1 MSLKIDK
8 NRVRVYGSQGDLVEE
23 RDATLEDLKDKV
35 LEELADKY
43 YLEFT
48 FTLPTGQVVKV
59 QAKLKKVV

>member
-1 MSLKIDK
+1 MSLVIDR
-8 NRVRVYGSQGDLVEE
+8 NRVRVYDSQGNLVEE
-23 RDATLEDLKDKV
+23 RDATLEDLKNKV

-59 QAKLKKVV
+59 QAKLKKAG